1 MGAASSIMK
10 LKSSSILRTS
20 RWICSV
26 GATAAMRPLIVLNLV
41 GDVLDTLWSVRYV
54 GLLHTASF
62 TGRP

>member
-1 MGAASSIMK
+1 MDLFRGCHSGHASFDAKIGEQFMSK
-10 LKSSSILRTS
+10 EHG
-20 RWICSV
+20 CCFQYF
-26 GATAAMRPLIVLNLV
+26 VLNLV